1 MSAGFFFQLYCITQD
16 VRYSAVS
23 KTLSFMN
30 IETLRDYCLS
40 LPLATEDIPFDFN
53 NYGGIVGF
61 RVQGR
66 IFAMIDTANPKFFA
80 LKCEPDLAIDLR
92 DRYPEITPAWHM
104 NKRHWNQVDIFGA
117 LPDELI
123 ESMIRRSYALVA
135 AKLPKH
141 ERDAHPEIA
150 GVAPE

>member
-61 RVQGR
+61 RVLGR

>member
-1 MSAGFFFQLYCITQD
+1 MSAGFFFRLYCIAQD

-61 RVQGR
+61 RVLGR